1 MEGHKSSPRAAEQ
14 AACAKGARHGENS
27 KGNCVLE
34 GGDIEI
40 IASDVEEDLGEGKLK
55 WFEKIWEL
63 PSEKQRFSIR
73 SWKFLEKRKKKKS
86 EKWKSWRQEWLLSME
101 LLLPLVISDK
111 SCFVFSDHN
120 SCEN

>member
-1 MEGHKSSPRAAEQ
+1 MASGNLAKVMEGHKSSPRAAEQ

-40 IASDVEEDLGEGKLK
+40 IASDVEEDLGEGKLE

-73 SWKFLEKRKKKKS
+73 SWKFLEKRKKKIR
-86 EKWKSWRQEWLLSME
+86 EVEVLE
-101 LLLPLVISDK
+101 AGVAFIHG
-111 SCFVFSDHN
+111 VATAFSH
-120 SCEN
+120 